1 MQLQYIFDYA
11 IRDKVEK
18 ELMYSDMQ
26 LSAKNRMTVIL

>member
-18 ELMYSDMQ
+18 ELM